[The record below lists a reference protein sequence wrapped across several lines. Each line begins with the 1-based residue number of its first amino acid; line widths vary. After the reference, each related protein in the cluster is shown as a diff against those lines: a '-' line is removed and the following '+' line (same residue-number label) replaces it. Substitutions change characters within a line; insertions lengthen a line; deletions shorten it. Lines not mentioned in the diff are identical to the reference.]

1 VEFERP
7 GKKHVVVPARA
18 AHAVQEVIDLVDQ
31 CFQERAGRDL
41 DVRQERTKRWRIRNS
56 ETGRKTSDGLFAVRA
71 TILKNAR
78 LVLDFASETE
88 HAIGVAFKKTFLLL
102 LEEAEKFAVFSEFLP
117 ETFSDALPVHIMGV
131 LPDRRMS

>member
-1 VEFERP
+1 
-7 GKKHVVVPARA
+7 
-18 AHAVQEVIDLVDQ
+18 
-31 CFQERAGRDL
+31 
-41 DVRQERTKRWRIRNS
+41 
-56 ETGRKTSDGLFAVRA
+56 LFAVRA